1 VRFSVVIYA
10 LVALCGLG
18 VLAGCPISRSDEIS
32 AGGEPGDDDMGN
44 GAPGGSYSFCTS
56 DMQCEL
62 AASSCCE
69 CPSFS
74 TNRDDPQNGACT
86 GIACPNPP
94 TCPANVRAACNLET
108 NHCEVACVQIMTTR
122 SCPDGYAIDPASGCL
137 SDQCAAPTTISGCE
151 MDDDCVATREDC
163 CGCARGGRDTA
174 VSASSLAAHEQM
186 LGCPASPQC
195 PGTNTCDPASAPR
208 CVQGTCILTDDTL
221 PADTC
226 TGSCADGGTCVL
238 NRDPAAT
245 THGVGVCVP

>member
-1 VRFSVVIYA
+1 MRFSVVISV

-18 VLAGCPISRSDEIS
+18 ALAGCPISRSDELT
-32 AGGEPGDDDMGN
+32 AGGDPGDDMQGS
-44 GAPGGSYSFCTS
+44 PGGYSSCTN
-56 DMQCEL
+56 DVQCEL

-108 NHCEVACVQIMTTR
+108 FQCEVVCVQIMTTR
-122 SCPDGYAIDPASGCL
+122 SCPDGYAIDPATGCL
-137 SDQCAAPTTISGCE
+137 SDTCAAPTAGSCSL
-151 MDDDCVATREDC
+151 DADCVQTREDC

-174 VSASSLAAHEQM
+174 VPLSALAAYDQ
-186 LGCPASPQC
+186 LLVCPSNPQC
-195 PGTNTCDPASAPR
+195 PGTDTCDPASSPR
-208 CVQGTCILTDDTL
+208 CVQGACILTGDAVPSD
-221 PADTC
+221 AC
-226 TGSCADGGTCVL
+226 TGPCADGGTCVL